1 MDNIVISLDG
11 HSGCGKSTLAKLI
24 AQRLEYLYIDTGAM
38 YRAIT
43 LFFLEN
49 NLIDEKSNLKEGYE
63 IFLKKVIIDFSKA
76 DENGKSSVRL
86 NGEVVEK
93 QIRSLTI
100 SNLVSQIS
108 KSAIVRNKMVSL
120 QQAYGKSENLVMD
133 GRDIGS
139 VVFPNA
145 QIKFWIT
152 ASAEKRANRRYLE
165 FRLKGE
171 NISIEQVKENII
183 LRDNQDQNRKV
194 SPLIKPKNA
203 IEIDNTE
210 LNIDQTFDLAL
221 DYINKYKSLHL

>member
-1 MDNIVISLDG
+1 MNNIVISLDG

-24 AQRLEYLYIDTGAM
+24 AQRLKYLYIDTGAM

-49 NLIDEKSNLKEGYE
+49 NLIDENRNLKNGYE
-63 IFLKKVIIDFSKA
+63 ISLNKAVIDFSKP
-76 DENGKSSVRL
+76 DQNGKSWVRL

-93 QIRSLTI
+93 KIRSLTI

-108 KSAIVRNKMVSL
+108 KSANVRNKMVSL
-120 QQAYGKSENLVMD
+120 QQSYGNIENLVMD

-152 ASAEKRANRRYLE
+152 ASAEKRASRRYLE

-171 NISIEQVKENII
+171 DISIDQVKENII
-183 LRDNQDQNRKV
+183 LRDSQDQNRTI
-194 SPLIKPKNA
+194 SPLVKPKNA
-203 IEIDNTE
+203 IEIDNTD
-210 LNIDQTFDLAL
+210 LNVDQTFELAL
-221 DYINKYKSLHL
+221 DYINRYKSIHL

>member
-1 MDNIVISLDG
+1 MNNIVISLDG

-24 AQRLEYLYIDTGAM
+24 AQRLNYLYIDTGAM

-43 LFFLEN
+43 LFFFEN
-49 NLIDEKSNLKEGYE
+49 NLIDKKGNLKEGYE
-63 IFLKKVIIDFSKA
+63 LFLNKVLIDFSKA
-76 DENGKSSVRL
+76 DENGKSWVRL

-93 QIRSLTI
+93 QIRTLKI

-108 KSAIVRNKMVSL
+108 KSPIIRNKLVSL
-120 QQAYGKSENLVMD
+120 QQAYGKRENVVMD

-139 VVFPNA
+139 VVFPKA

-152 ASAEKRANRRYLE
+152 ASAEKRARRRYIE

-171 NISIEQVKENII
+171 DISFEQVKENII
-183 LRDNQDQNRKV
+183 LRDSQDQNRKV

-203 IEIDNTE
+203 IEIDNTD

-221 DYINKYKSLHL
+221 DYIHKYKSSHP

>member
-1 MDNIVISLDG
+1 VISLDG

-24 AQRLEYLYIDTGAM
+24 AQRLKYLYIDTGAM

-49 NLIDEKSNLKEGYE
+49 NLIDENRNLKNGYE
-63 IFLKKVIIDFSKA
+63 ISLNKAVIDFSKP
-76 DENGKSSVRL
+76 DQNGKSWVRL

-93 QIRSLTI
+93 KIRSLTI

-108 KSAIVRNKMVSL
+108 KSANVRNKMVSL
-120 QQAYGKSENLVMD
+120 QQSYGNIENLVMD

-152 ASAEKRANRRYLE
+152 ASAEKRASRRYLE

-171 NISIEQVKENII
+171 DISIDQVKENII
-183 LRDNQDQNRKV
+183 LRDSQDQNRTI
-194 SPLIKPKNA
+194 SPLVKPKNA
-203 IEIDNTE
+203 IEIDNTD
-210 LNIDQTFDLAL
+210 LNVDQTFELAL
-221 DYINKYKSLHL
+221 DYINRYKSIHL